1 MEAEAEQDLLLM
13 ADLAEVGVTL
23 HFQVVQE
30 TQEVTVH
37 PKETT
42 EELHVTQL
50 VMEAAVA
57 EALAELVLQVQVN
70 QALQVDHQYQIQYPD
85 HRLLMQV
92 AAEAV
97 AQDQEVQVAQA
108 LVAAEALV
116 TEEVTAQAVELVV
129 IQALVAAV
137 DPIWQTQVDQVDL
150 EELFLEHLVM
160 LPLL

>member
-1 MEAEAEQDLLLM
+1 MEAEAEQDLLMM

-42 EELHVTQL
+42 EELQVTHL

-57 EALAELVLQVQVN
+57 EALAELVVQVQVN

-85 HRLLMQV
+85 HR
-92 AAEAV
+92 
-97 AQDQEVQVAQA
+97 
-108 LVAAEALV
+108 
-116 TEEVTAQAVELVV
+116 
-129 IQALVAAV
+129 
-137 DPIWQTQVDQVDL
+137 
-150 EELFLEHLVM
+150 
-160 LPLL
+160 